1 MRKYNTYIYV
11 GLPAGPICSPSEKA
25 IDATLYPDEQFISEG
40 YLFFATKDP
49 ESGELAFSK
58 TLQEHEAVIA
68 LYEEL
73 WIEYDKAHGN

>member
-1 MRKYNTYIYV
+1 M
-11 GLPAGPICSPSEKA
+11 
-25 IDATLYPDEQFISEG
+25 DEG

-58 TLQEHEAVIA
+58 TNEEHEIVVAK
-68 LYEEL
+68 YEEL